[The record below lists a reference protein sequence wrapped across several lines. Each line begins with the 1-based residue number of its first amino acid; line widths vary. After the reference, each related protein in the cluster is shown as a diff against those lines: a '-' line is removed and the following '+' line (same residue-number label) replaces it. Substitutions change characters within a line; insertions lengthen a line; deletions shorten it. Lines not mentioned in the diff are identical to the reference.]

1 MAQRSIII
9 IGAGIAGLAAGCYA
23 QMNGYSS
30 EIHEAHDKPGGLC
43 AGWKRKGYTIDGCI
57 HHLAGAS
64 PGVEFY
70 RLWEELGAVQGRE
83 MVFHDT
89 LTQVE
94 SADGRVL
101 TVYTDIDRLEQ
112 HMKQLSPAD
121 ASLIEEYLDG
131 ARRFAR
137 VDLFSLMAMTPLQ
150 AARKAWPVAGTFAK
164 WSKVTLDQF
173 AEGFQDP
180 FLRRAFPTVQY
191 DFADIP
197 MFLHLNFLAGCQ
209 NKTLGWPKGGAL
221 SFARSIADRYEQLGG
236 RIHYRSRVNRIL
248 VESDRAVGVIVDGAE
263 HRADMVISA
272 ADGHSTIFGMLGGR
286 YADDRIRR
294 FYDAAPRSVEMA
306 LQVAYGVNR
315 DMSQEPQ
322 ALVWFLPEPV
332 TIVDKALDRVSIEVY
347 NFDDTLAPAGKTVVK
362 VMLSACYDYWKGLLD
377 ADRAKY
383 DDEKQR
389 VAAAVL
395 KLLEQRFPG
404 ISAQVEMTD
413 VATPVTTE
421 RFTGNWRGLQAW
433 GVPGEP
439 FAMFKGLTRTLPG
452 LRSMYMVGQ
461 WAESTIGLPT
471 AVASGRR
478 AVQSICRLDG
488 KRFRT
493 TTLSEYSSVQRED

>member
-23 QMNGYSS
+23 QMNGYSTQ
-30 EIHEAHDKPGGLC
+30 IHEAHDKPGGLC
-43 AGWKRKGYTIDGCI
+43 TAWKRRGYTVDGCI

-64 PGVEFY
+64 PGVELY

-83 MVFHDT
+83 MVFCDT

-94 SADGRVL
+94 SADGQVL
-101 TVYTDIDRLEQ
+101 TVYTDIDRLER

-121 ASLIEEYLDG
+121 ARLIEEYTNG
-131 ARRFAR
+131 ARKFAR
-137 VDLFSLMAMTPLQ
+137 IDLFSLMAMTPLQ

-197 MFLHLNFLAGCQ
+197 MFLHLNFLAGCH
-209 NKTLGWPKGGAL
+209 NKTLGWPKGGSL
-221 SFARSIADRYEQLGG
+221 SFARSIADRYERLGG
-236 RIHYRSRVNRIL
+236 RIHCRSRVSRIL
-248 VESDRAVGVIVDGAE
+248 VEDNRAVGVIADDAE
-263 HRADMVISA
+263 HKADVVISA
-272 ADGHSTIFGMLGGR
+272 ADGHSTIFDMLGGS

-306 LQVAYGVNR
+306 LQVAFGVNR

-322 ALVWFLPEPV
+322 ALVWFLPQPV
-332 TIVDKALDRVSIEVY
+332 TIVDKDLDRVSIEVY

-395 KLLEQRFPG
+395 RLLEQRFPG

-421 RFTGNWRGLQAW
+421 RFTGNWQGLQAW
-433 GVPGEP
+433 SVPGEP
-439 FAMFKGLTRTLPG
+439 FAMLKGFTRTLPR
-452 LRSMYMVGQ
+452 LRNMYMVGQ

-478 AVQSICRLDG
+478 AVRSICRLDG
-488 KRFRT
+488 KRFRA